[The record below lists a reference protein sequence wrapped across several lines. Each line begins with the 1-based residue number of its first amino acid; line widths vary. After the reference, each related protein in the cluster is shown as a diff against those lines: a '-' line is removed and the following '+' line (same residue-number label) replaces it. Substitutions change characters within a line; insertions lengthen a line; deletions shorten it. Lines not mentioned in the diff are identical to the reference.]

1 MATRTQTTLVAV
13 YSSRSDAEKAA
24 DDLRDNG
31 FDKSD
36 IYMSGDVATE
46 YPTTTT
52 GETHHE
58 GGFMHWLKSL
68 FGGEHDED
76 QKNYETAVRGG
87 RTVLSVQAREDN
99 LDTAVDILNS
109 HSPVDVSSD
118 VAAGTAGTAASTTKA
133 GSTRTATAA
142 RGATTAATGTAS
154 AGATNT
160 SAATSG
166 TGRSGQSIPVVQEEL
181 RVGKRSVMRGG
192 VRVYTR
198 VVEQPVE
205 ETVRLREEKVNVE
218 RQPVNRPVTD
228 ADLKSGR
235 DQTVEVREYAEE
247 PVVAKEARV
256 VEEVRVGKEATERN
270 QTVRDTVRHTEV
282 NVENLKGGAE
292 QQQTFPDQE
301 FRDYYTKTYGSSGNY
316 QDYAPAYRYG
326 YEMAN
331 DPRYRGKDFSQVES
345 DLRTDY
351 GRRYPNST
359 WDKMKDAIRY
369 GWDKVTGR
377 THTAAGG
384 R

>member
-1 MATRTQTTLVAV
+1 
-13 YSSRSDAEKAA
+13 
-24 DDLRDNG
+24 
-31 FDKSD
+31 
-36 IYMSGDVATE
+36 
-46 YPTTTT
+46 
-52 GETHHE
+52 
-58 GGFMHWLKSL
+58 
-68 FGGEHDED
+68 
-76 QKNYETAVRGG
+76 
-87 RTVLSVQAREDN
+87 
-99 LDTAVDILNS
+99 
-109 HSPVDVSSD
+109 
-118 VAAGTAGTAASTTKA
+118 
-133 GSTRTATAA
+133 
-142 RGATTAATGTAS
+142 
-154 AGATNT
+154 
-160 SAATSG
+160 
-166 TGRSGQSIPVVQEEL
+166 
-181 RVGKRSVMRGG
+181 MRGG

-282 NVENLKGGAE
+282 NVENLTGGAE

-331 DPRYRGKDFSQVES
+331 DPRYRGKDFSEVES

-351 GRRYPNST
+351 GRRYPNNT
-359 WDKMKDAIRY
+359 WDKMKDSVRY
-369 GWDKVTGR
+369 GWDKVTRR

>member
-1 MATRTQTTLVAV
+1 
-13 YSSRSDAEKAA
+13 
-24 DDLRDNG
+24 
-31 FDKSD
+31 
-36 IYMSGDVATE
+36 
-46 YPTTTT
+46 
-52 GETHHE
+52 
-58 GGFMHWLKSL
+58 
-68 FGGEHDED
+68 
-76 QKNYETAVRGG
+76 
-87 RTVLSVQAREDN
+87 
-99 LDTAVDILNS
+99 
-109 HSPVDVSSD
+109 
-118 VAAGTAGTAASTTKA
+118 
-133 GSTRTATAA
+133 
-142 RGATTAATGTAS
+142 
-154 AGATNT
+154 
-160 SAATSG
+160 
-166 TGRSGQSIPVVQEEL
+166 
-181 RVGKRSVMRGG
+181 MRGG

-256 VEEVRVGKEATERN
+256 VEEVRVGKEETERN

-282 NVENLKGGAE
+282 NVENLTGGAE

-351 GRRYPNST
+351 GRRYPNNT
-359 WDKMKDAIRY
+359 WDKMKDSVRY
-369 GWDKVTGR
+369 GWDKVTRR